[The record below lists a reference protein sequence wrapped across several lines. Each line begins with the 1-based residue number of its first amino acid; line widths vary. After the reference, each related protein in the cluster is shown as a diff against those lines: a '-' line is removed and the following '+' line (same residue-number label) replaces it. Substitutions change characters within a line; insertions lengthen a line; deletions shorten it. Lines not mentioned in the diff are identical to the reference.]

1 MPVQGFSETQS
12 RRRVA
17 EVKAAVAAAAAGHRL
32 DNSTAD
38 GGGSGGR
45 IEFNQRVTQNVYVPM
60 LHFL

>member
-32 DNSTAD
+32 DISTAD
-38 GGGSGGR
+38 DGGSGGR
-45 IEFNQRVTQNVYVPM
+45 MEFNQRVTQNM
-60 LHFL
+60 